1 MVPKNTT
8 PISIVVNG
16 ETRAVCSG
24 ASIADLVRALDLD
37 PEHLAIEVD
46 RHIVKRA
53 TWADTVLTDGA
64 KLEIVRFVGGG

>member
-1 MVPKNTT
+1 MVQNVT
-8 PISIVVNG
+8 PIVIVVNG
-16 ETRAVCSG
+16 ETREVHPG
-24 ASIADLVRALDLD
+24 DTIADLVRALDLD